1 VLQSLV
7 FLIHSTL
14 AVNLHEIK
22 IGCASRF
29 LTAQIVIAADV
40 CHNFNYAHAHEG
52 RPFSHCV
59 RRVDVRRA
67 DERYGSS
74 HFGRACV
81 SGELDAVN
89 LLFCR
94 NNNGI

>member
-40 CHNFNYAHAHEG
+40 CHSIMLTHTRVVLFPIVSAVWMFAGPMNAM
-52 RPFSHCV
+52 V
-59 RRVDVRRA
+59 RLILAALASV
-67 DERYGSS
+67 ESWMP
-74 HFGRACV
+74 
-81 SGELDAVN
+81 
-89 LLFCR
+89 
-94 NNNGI
+94 